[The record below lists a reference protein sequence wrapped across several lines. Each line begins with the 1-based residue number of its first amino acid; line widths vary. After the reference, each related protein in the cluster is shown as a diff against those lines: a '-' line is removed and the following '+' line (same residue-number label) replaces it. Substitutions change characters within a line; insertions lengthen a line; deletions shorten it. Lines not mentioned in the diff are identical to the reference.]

1 MVLNQLVD
9 QQHLLLDLPHQ
20 PLELDLLLDLERR
33 VHIIYIYIYLERCV
47 FILTYMSLSIIV
59 KVAAVNEIT

>member
-33 VHIIYIYIYLERCV
+33 VHLIYIYRKMRIYPYL
-47 FILTYMSLSIIV
+47 Y
-59 KVAAVNEIT
+59 VALHNSESSCGE

>member
-33 VHIIYIYIYLERCV
+33 VHLIYIYIERCV